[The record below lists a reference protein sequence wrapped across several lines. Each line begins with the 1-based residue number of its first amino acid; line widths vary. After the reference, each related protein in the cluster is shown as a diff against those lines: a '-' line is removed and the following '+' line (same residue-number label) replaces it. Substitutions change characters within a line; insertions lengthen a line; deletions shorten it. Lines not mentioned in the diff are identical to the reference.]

1 MNDKTYPVDIN
12 GVHRELPIIK
22 LDDKFSIA
30 SFVILGDCEI
40 VVAAAQKLKD
50 KLPEADFLMT
60 AEAKGI
66 SLTHELA
73 RVLKFPKYIVAR
85 KSVKAYMKDPLLV
98 NVSSI
103 TTEGEQT
110 LCLDGIDAET
120 IKNKRVII
128 VDDVISTGAS
138 VKAIRKLAQ
147 SAGAEVVAEAAI
159 LTEGNPEE
167 HKDVIS
173 LGNIPLF
180 ENKAL

>member
-73 RVLKFPKYIVAR
+73 RPSACKCFIYYYRRRA
-85 KSVKAYMKDPLLV
+85 DF
-98 NVSSI
+98 VS
-103 TTEGEQT
+103 
-110 LCLDGIDAET
+110 
-120 IKNKRVII
+120 
-128 VDDVISTGAS
+128 
-138 VKAIRKLAQ
+138 
-147 SAGAEVVAEAAI
+147 
-159 LTEGNPEE
+159 
-167 HKDVIS
+167 
-173 LGNIPLF
+173 
-180 ENKAL
+180 